1 VTAPGAAAPR
11 PATRGDRLRDLA
23 AVACLVVGAGLVV
36 ASHLGMRRLATGPI
50 VVAQGEYAIVQ
61 FNRYYYV
68 ELAGYV
74 LVLVGIVVGV
84 ASYVAYA
91 RRGRVSPDAAPDVTD
106 RT

>member
-1 VTAPGAAAPR
+1 VSATGATAPR
-11 PATRGDRLRDLA
+11 PVTRGDRLRDFM
-23 AVACLVVGAGLVV
+23 AVACVVAGAGLVV

-50 VVAQGEYAIVQ
+50 VVPQGEYAIVQ

-74 LVLVGIVVGV
+74 VALVGIVVGI
-84 ASYVAYA
+84 ASYVIYA
-91 RRGRVSPDAAPDVTD
+91 RRARAGPDAAPGATD